1 MSTSPIAPNAS
12 GITHHAPRRNWLIP
26 HTYLSLS
33 RWEGL
38 GTTLLNGLVILLL
51 IIYLFPTIY
60 MISTAFMETIQLSE
74 RNPPLYPASRVFYT
88 YEGEEYSLYNVPIG
102 DEMRQLALVVPG
114 RLASQFIDPQNPAA
128 GLIDWDGSWRA
139 LTPVYRFHATWENFQ
154 ILFRSIPFTRYLGN
168 TLLVA
173 LISEV
178 AVLVSSIIVAY
189 GFARFPLPG
198 GDLLFYV
205 MIATILIP
213 EKVTLIPTYFFF
225 VQVLDWNGSWLPIL
239 VPFFFGNAVYIF
251 LLRQNFKSI
260 PKDLEE
266 AAVLDG
272 AGPIRTL
279 FSVVLPQCW
288 PVIITVFLLHFFY
301 IWNETRQASLYLSTR
316 RDLSPVSFGIQ
327 NFQSLT
333 PIQNQ
338 LLAGAL
344 LVMLVPA
351 LVLLF
356 SQRIF
361 MRDVIVTGVEK

>member
-1 MSTSPIAPNAS
+1 MSPSR
-12 GITHHAPRRNWLIP
+12 ITHHTSRSPLIP
-26 HTYLSLS
+26 HTYLSLAN
-33 RWEGL
+33 WERL
-38 GTTLLNGLVILLL
+38 GTFLLNAFVISLL
-51 IIYLFPTIY
+51 IIYLFPTLY
-60 MISTAFMETIQLSE
+60 MISTAFMQSFQLTE
-74 RNPPLYPASRVFYT
+74 RNPPLYPASRVTFT
-88 YEGEEYSLYNVPIG
+88 YEGKEHVIYKVPIG
-102 DEMRQLALVVPG
+102 DEERQLALVVPG
-114 RLASQFIDPQNPAA
+114 RTASQFIDPQNPSA
-128 GLIDWDGSWRA
+128 GLIDWQGSWRT

-154 ILFRSIPFTRYLGN
+154 ILFRSIPFPRYITN
-168 TLLVA
+168 TLIVA
-173 LISEV
+173 LISEI

-198 GDLLFYV
+198 GDFLFYL

-213 EKVTLIPTYFFF
+213 EKVTLIPTYYFF
-225 VQVLDWNGSWLPIL
+225 VRVLDWNGTWLPIL

-279 FSVVLPQCW
+279 FSVVLPQCR

-301 IWNETRQASLYLSTR
+301 IWNETRQAALYLSTR

-327 NFQSLT
+327 NFQSLS

-351 LVLLF
+351 LILF
-356 SQRIF
+356 LSQRIF